1 MQPISE
7 TDTQRMEQQD
17 NTFTILENEIFYFDS
32 LGDLSPAFL
41 AKTGYNAV
49 LHCRKGSVDV
59 SLADGRHIAVNSR
72 QLLLIPAYKM
82 TGPVTTSNDVI
93 GGILFISDKMLKSLL
108 GKQIN
113 IWNKAIY
120 VDETFLIDGD
130 DWLMDF
136 GQYTHA
142 LFRRKHMS
150 LFDEIVRSYMRTLLL
165 SFCEELAQ
173 KSGITNEEDRSTGHE
188 KAVFNH
194 FLSLLA
200 ANRQKRLTV
209 AQCASEL
216 HITPKY
222 LSTICKNVSGKGPS
236 KWITENTMEE
246 CYALLRESNLSIK
259 EISNRLGFP
268 NSSFFGQFFRKQAGM
283 TPMDYRNERK
293 GNL

>member
-1 MQPISE
+1 
-7 TDTQRMEQQD
+7 MEQQD

-120 VDETFLIDGD
+120 VDETFLIGGG

-165 SFCEELAQ
+165 SFCEELA
-173 KSGITNEEDRSTGHE
+173 E
-188 KAVFNH
+188 KAHSGPMRLRAAHHPQIPVNHLQERQRKRSQQMDHREHDGGVLCAAEGVEPEHQGDLQPSRIPQLIVLRPVFPQTGWYDADG
-194 FLSLLA
+194 L
-200 ANRQKRLTV
+200 
-209 AQCASEL
+209 
-216 HITPKY
+216 
-222 LSTICKNVSGKGPS
+222 
-236 KWITENTMEE
+236 
-246 CYALLRESNLSIK
+246 
-259 EISNRLGFP
+259 
-268 NSSFFGQFFRKQAGM
+268 
-283 TPMDYRNERK
+283 
-293 GNL
+293 

>member
-1 MQPISE
+1 
-7 TDTQRMEQQD
+7 MEQQD

-120 VDETFLIDGD
+120 VDETFLIDGG

-173 KSGITNEEDRSTGHE
+173 KSGIANEEDRSTGHE
-188 KAVFNH
+188 KAVFDH

-222 LSTICKNVSGKGPS
+222 LSTAVKRISGRTAVE
-236 KWITENTMEE
+236 WIENYVTMELRV
-246 CYALLRESNLSIK
+246 LLKNSTKSIK
-259 EISNRLGFP
+259 EITEELNFP
-268 NSSFFGQFFRKQAGM
+268 NQSFLGKYFKEHVGLTPTAYRKS
-283 TPMDYRNERK
+283 
-293 GNL
+293 